1 MSKLGQRLI
10 ESANQAVAIAEGRM
24 QPARAFAPVDVAAIR
39 KKLGLSQAQ
48 FAERYQLSA
57 ATVRDWEQK
66 RRVPDRPAAN
76 FLTMID
82 RAPDVVEKVM
92 AGKVG
97 GAASGPGR
105 AAAAK
110 RHRA

>member
-10 ESANQAVAIAEGRM
+10 KSAEEAIAIAEGRM
-24 QPARAFAPVDVAAIR
+24 PPARVYEPVDVAAIR
-39 KKLGLSQAQ
+39 KKLGLSQAE

-76 FLTMID
+76 FLTLID
-82 RAPDVVEKVM
+82 QAPKVVARVM
-92 AGKVG
+92 AGARKGETTAVP
-97 GAASGPGR
+97 SRKR
-105 AAAAK
+105 ADK
-110 RHRA
+110 R